1 MELVNK
7 AKKMFRRDPILK
19 RRVIGILVAHI
30 ILALGVNFLRVSLFG
45 NDPFS
50 CMMLG
55 FSGVT
60 GMSYGTLAIMFN
72 IVAIIPIFILDRSFI
87 QFGTLINMFVFP
99 ILADI
104 EFALLIYFFPGLAYL
119 ALTGRIIFLIVGIVI
134 LCFGASMYMTTNLGM
149 GPYDAIGWIVEKKT
163 NKKIPFKY
171 ARIGLD
177 SISTIT
183 GFIFGSIVGLG
194 TFIMALGTGPLVVFF
209 TDNINRKLIYDE

>member
-7 AKKMFRRDPILK
+7 VKKMFRKDPILK
-19 RRVIGILVAHI
+19 RRVIGILVAHV

-55 FSGVT
+55 FSSAT
-60 GMSYGTLAIMFN
+60 GMSYGTMAILFN
-72 IVAIIPIFILDRSFI
+72 LVAIVPIFILDRSFI
-87 QFGTLINMFVFP
+87 QFGTLINMFIFP

-104 EFALLIYFFPGLAYL
+104 EFACMIYLFPGLAHISL
-119 ALTGRIIFLIVGIVI
+119 VSRVIFLIVGVVI
-134 LCFGASMYMTTNLGM
+134 ACYGASLYMCTNLGM
-149 GPYDAIGWIVEKKT
+149 GPYDAIGWLVEKKT

-183 GFIFGSIVGLG
+183 GFIFGSIVSLG
-194 TFIMALGTGPLVVFF
+194 TFTMALGTGPLVVFF
-209 TDNINRKLIYDE
+209 TENINNKLIYDK

>member
-104 EFALLIYFFPGLAYL
+104 EFALLIYFFPELAYL